1 MAAPFEAAFATQKQ
15 LESSANASKIEG
27 GSAPIPSG
35 SQGIMEIHYRDD
47 EAIYVIP
54 AEDRVTVVFSTTFK
68 EETDR
73 IIGKVFLQV
82 SLADQRSMG
91 RERDSVWG
99 IDLSSSPFLLDLQK
113 ISRWTKF
120 YSMEKSEI
128 RKLTFC
134 FFSSLSSFLSCLVFY
149 PLLILHLEK
158 WTSNLE
164 LFFHFQ

>member
-82 SLADQRSMG
+82 SLAEWCPQ
-91 RERDSVWG
+91 RERERFSVWG
-99 IDLSSSPFLLDLQK
+99 IDLSSSPFLLE
-113 ISRWTKF
+113 S
-120 YSMEKSEI
+120 
-128 RKLTFC
+128 
-134 FFSSLSSFLSCLVFY
+134 
-149 PLLILHLEK
+149 
-158 WTSNLE
+158 
-164 LFFHFQ
+164 